1 VLDVVMGIMELGA
14 AVMLPIVMTI
24 LAVVFGLK
32 LRDALKA
39 GLMIG
44 IGFQGLQ
51 LVVGLLLKTIEPAI
65 SYYQGLE
72 TSGFTTVDLGWAAV
86 GAAAW
91 TVPFA
96 APAILLIVL
105 TNIMLIAARK
115 TKVLNVD
122 IWNFIHMLIPGALT
136 YALSDSVWAGLAV
149 TVSLSVVTLVLAEKM
164 APRWIEYY
172 GLEGTTCTTFSFISF
187 AYPFGLLMNKLFD
200 RIPGL
205 RSVDISL
212 DGLGQRLGFLG
223 DTSVIGV
230 LVGVFLGVLTRQS
243 WQTVLTMGV
252 GISASLILL
261 PRMIEV
267 MLEGLSAVGEGAQA
281 FMRKRIGEE
290 TELYIGLD
298 ISLGL
303 KDPTVVTTTA
313 ILIPLAILFAFLIPN
328 MSYFPVGLLTSVVHM
343 VPLIAMTSRGNLLR
357 TLLGGALFLFMV
369 ELFAHLFAPEATIML
384 QASGVVVEGAV
395 TDGFFGYNLANVLIS
410 FIGRLFGA

>member
-1 VLDVVMGIMELGA
+1 MLDVVMGIMELGA

-105 TNIMLIAARK
+105 TNIMLIAAKK

-136 YALSDSVWAGLAV
+136 YALSDSVWV
-149 TVSLSVVTLVLAEKM
+149 
-164 APRWIEYY
+164 
-172 GLEGTTCTTFSFISF
+172 
-187 AYPFGLLMNKLFD
+187 
-200 RIPGL
+200 
-205 RSVDISL
+205 
-212 DGLGQRLGFLG
+212 
-223 DTSVIGV
+223 
-230 LVGVFLGVLTRQS
+230 
-243 WQTVLTMGV
+243 
-252 GISASLILL
+252 
-261 PRMIEV
+261 
-267 MLEGLSAVGEGAQA
+267 
-281 FMRKRIGEE
+281 
-290 TELYIGLD
+290 
-298 ISLGL
+298 
-303 KDPTVVTTTA
+303 
-313 ILIPLAILFAFLIPN
+313 
-328 MSYFPVGLLTSVVHM
+328 
-343 VPLIAMTSRGNLLR
+343 
-357 TLLGGALFLFMV
+357 
-369 ELFAHLFAPEATIML
+369 
-384 QASGVVVEGAV
+384 
-395 TDGFFGYNLANVLIS
+395 
-410 FIGRLFGA
+410 